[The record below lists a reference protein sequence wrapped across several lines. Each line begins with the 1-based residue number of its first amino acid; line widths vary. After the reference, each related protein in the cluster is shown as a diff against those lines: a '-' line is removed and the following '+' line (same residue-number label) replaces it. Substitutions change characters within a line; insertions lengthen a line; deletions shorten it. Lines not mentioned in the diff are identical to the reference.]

1 MSFTTGTATDYKNL
15 LEKLRDYITGVDVSP
30 NVDRGWVLLK
40 DTSITSPQPSVYE
53 MIFQGRGDS
62 SPAKAIYFGIQTY
75 ENVPTGY
82 YNWDVKGFTGYNATS
97 PETAFASQPG
107 VSPDCY
113 VPLQNATIS
122 YWFYVT
128 GRRVCMV
135 AKTGTAY
142 QYMYCGFFDPLATDS
157 EYPYPMM
164 IMGSSYLVTQKF
176 SDNDLDY
183 ASSTNP
189 AGTSVTTP
197 GQSHSAGYLRFT
209 DGQWYG
215 VKNHWN
221 SSNTEATL
229 TDDVVN
235 VWPLGPH
242 KETDYDQINKGA
254 APLTP
259 FSNRYRSNT
268 AGGTPIANLGLTEDG
283 SNGVPPI
290 FPLTLVLVTPSEQI
304 LGEMH
309 NVYWVSGAQGVTA
322 EDTITDT
329 TVSPE
334 QAYTIF
340 QNIHRTDEWMFL
352 AIKDE

>member
-53 MIFQGRGDS
+53 MIFQGHGDS
-62 SPAKAIYFGIQTY
+62 SPAKEIFFGIQTY
-75 ENVPTGY
+75 EDAPTGY

-107 VSPDCY
+107 ISPDCY
-113 VPLQNATIS
+113 VPLQNTTIT

-128 GRRVCMV
+128 GRRVCMI

-142 QYMYCGFFDPLATDS
+142 QFMYCGFIDPFATDS
-157 EYPYPMM
+157 EYPYPLM

-176 SDNDLDY
+176 SDNDIEY
-183 ASSTNP
+183 ASSSNP
-189 AGTSVTTP
+189 AGTSDTTP
-197 GQSHSAGYLRFT
+197 GASHSSGYLRFT

-215 VKNHWN
+215 VKNYREN
-221 SSNTEATL
+221 VNAEFTL
-229 TDDVVN
+229 TTDVIN

-242 KETDYDQINKGA
+242 DKDDFSTINQGTFA
-254 APLTP
+254 SHM
-259 FSNRYRSNT
+259 FGSRYRADSS
-268 AGGTPIANLGLTEDG
+268 GGTPTANLGLTEDG
-283 SNGVPPI
+283 GNGVPPL
-290 FPLTLVLVTPSEQI
+290 FPLTLVMTSPSTQI
-304 LGEMH
+304 LGEIH
-309 NVYWVSGAQGVTA
+309 NVYWVSGAQGLTA

-329 TVSPE
+329 TVSP
-334 QAYTIF
+334 QQVYTTF
-340 QNIHRTDEWMFL
+340 QNIHRTDEWMFI